1 MRVAGLCALLAFGS
15 VAYAEDSLKSA
26 IDRGFSSITNYI
38 DITSFSPRTN
48 VDDNA
53 ALLVSFDT
61 EKFDK
66 AMKNASDIPKEYS
79 TNIMSVYIGRATIDL
94 ETQMQYLK
102 QNPTI
107 GLSLTYDGLKSDIE
121 NAKKWSAI
129 AGVKPKILPE
139 LEKAVAMVPY
149 ERQMLIAEDYMAKN
163 VYVVGVLR
171 AYCDAGEELL
181 KVPITYDDYKA
192 YVERSNKGVKF
203 INEWHAKSEEGVKK
217 TIKEEGA
224 RFKELRTKVFEHYK
238 AKK

>member
-1 MRVAGLCALLAFGS
+1 MRVAGLCALLALGS

-38 DITSFSPRTN
+38 DVSSFMPRTN
-48 VDDNA
+48 INDNA

-66 AMKNASDIPKEYS
+66 AMNTYSNIPSEYS
-79 TNIMSVYIGRATIDL
+79 TNVLSIYVGRAAISL
-94 ETQMQYLK
+94 ESVLQSVK
-102 QNPTI
+102 RDPTL
-107 GLSLTYDGLKSDIE
+107 GLFLTYDDLKSDIE